1 MSARPDPLPEDPGSL
16 SDGWRERYPELAHR
30 YTRRTAS
37 HVWSREAGGRNSCTL
52 YRSGA
57 TWWAYV
63 TRCGLKSHR
72 VAVKTFDDLH
82 DLVIM
87 ALAREQVAS

>member
-1 MSARPDPLPEDPGSL
+1 MSAQPDPLPEAPDAL
-16 SDGWRERYPELAHR
+16 SAGWRERYPELAHR
-30 YTRRTAS
+30 YTRRSAS
-37 HVWSREAGGRNSCTL
+37 HVWSREAGGKNCCTL

-63 TRCGLKSHR
+63 TRCGLKSAR

-87 ALAREQVAS
+87 AVAGEQVAS

>member
-1 MSARPDPLPEDPGSL
+1 MTATPDPLPEAPDAL
-16 SDGWRERYPELAHR
+16 SEGRRERYPELAHR
-30 YTRRTAS
+30 YTRRSAS
-37 HVWSREAGGRNSCTL
+37 HVWSREAGGKNCCTL

-63 TRCGLKSHR
+63 TRCGLKSTR
-72 VAVKTFDDLH
+72 VAVKTFGDLH

-87 ALAREQVAS
+87 AVASEQVAS